1 MRWLRVVSGLSLG
14 LLLLALSPVAF
25 TDDSV
30 EPALERLMLVL
41 VLVGFALLAAGWGL
55 AALWDSAGMVLRG
68 GGVVVFGLAMAAFV
82 VTELSIPGWGGW
94 TLFGLFAVAGVAFP
108 VWLFV
113 GGDRGS
119 SLAEPNAQGRL
130 EVPVARVPTVML
142 AVLAAAMATLALVL
156 LPIPVVGWVVGPV
169 GLVFF
174 GGGCAGLVLLA
185 IRPGPGIR
193 ADTKGMEDR
202 SSLIGIG
209 RIAWQEATRIQET
222 NTFGQ
227 PYVAVTPREWAS
239 VVDRQAAWKR
249 PLIKL
254 NQKLTGS
261 DDLLVNTTALPC
273 SARDLARALEKMR
286 RDNT

>member
-1 MRWLRVVSGLSLG
+1 MGTLVRWLRLVSGLSLG

-30 EPALERLMLVL
+30 EPAFERLMLVL
-41 VLVGFALLAAGWGL
+41 GLVGFALLAAGWGL

-82 VTELSIPGWGGW
+82 VTELSIPGWLGW

-108 VWLFV
+108 VWLFL

-119 SLAEPNAQGRL
+119 SLVEPDAQGRL

-156 LPIPVVGWVVGPV
+156 LPIPVVGWVVGPL

-174 GGGCAGLVLLA
+174 GGVCAGLVLLA

-193 ADTKGMEDR
+193 ADTKGMGPVEPDR
-202 SSLIGIG
+202 HRQNRLGGGGTHPGDEHVRSALGRGHPSRVGECGGSSS
-209 RIAWQEATRIQET
+209 RMEATAHQA
-222 NTFGQ
+222 Q
-227 PYVAVTPREWAS
+227 PEADGLR
-239 VVDRQAAWKR
+239 
-249 PLIKL
+249 
-254 NQKLTGS
+254 
-261 DDLLVNTTALPC
+261 
-273 SARDLARALEKMR
+273 
-286 RDNT
+286 